1 MKGPVKIFI
10 IDDHQLMIDGM
21 MELLQ
26 NHGNHQ
32 IIGTSTSARQAL
44 DALSNTRVDL
54 IISDVNMPEMKGT
67 EFIAQ
72 IKKLY
77 PEVRI
82 IAVSM
87 HQEKHIIK
95 DVLKAG
101 ADSYVLKHA
110 TQNELLEAV
119 DKTSI
124 GETFVSAAITKMLV
138 EDVKYPSIEELL
150 SEREREIITL
160 VAKEYTGRQI
170 AEELF
175 ISEKTVETHKRNI
188 FRKTNTSTLVGLTKF
203 AIEHQLL

>member
-1 MKGPVKIFI
+1 MKGPVKVLIV
-10 IDDHQLMIDGM
+10 DDHQLMIDGI

-32 IIGTSTSARQAL
+32 IMATANSAIRAL
-44 DALSNTRVDL
+44 DILDNTKLDVV
-54 IISDVNMPEMKGT
+54 ITDVNMPEMKGP
-67 EFIAQ
+67 EFIQ
-72 IKKLY
+72 KLKKQQPGLK
-77 PEVRI
+77 V

-101 ADSYVLKHA
+101 ADSYVLKHS
-110 TQNELLEAV
+110 TQNELIEAIER
-119 DKTSI
+119 TQE

-138 EDVKYPSIEELL
+138 DDVKYPSIEEML
-150 SEREREIITL
+150 SEREREIIQL
-160 VAKEYTGRQI
+160 IVKEYTAKQI

-188 FRKTNTSTLVGLTKF
+188 FRKTNTTTLVGLTKF
-203 AIEHQLL
+203 AIQHQLD